1 MKKKAKFDP
10 SFDQRVRQSRADMFT
25 QLQALVGRKLY
36 AVRSPAKK
44 PDYDYVAGV
53 NQFGKTYFLD
63 EFSWAYGK
71 LDEADR
77 WLKGKEVTMLLMK
90 GYTVIELDHTRTEKT
105 FRTGIKDLD

>member
-1 MKKKAKFDP
+1 M
-10 SFDQRVRQSRADMFT
+10 
-25 QLQALVGRKLY
+25 Y

>member
-1 MKKKAKFDP
+1 V
-10 SFDQRVRQSRADMFT
+10 QQSREDMFT

-44 PDYDYVAGV
+44 PDYD
-53 NQFGKTYFLD
+53 
-63 EFSWAYGK
+63 
-71 LDEADR
+71 DEADR
-77 WLKGKEVTMLLMK
+77 WFKGKEVTMLLMK